1 MLFFCSL
8 QAQNLCELTL
18 IDIRTRKPIEGA
30 SCNFKDIEIG
40 QSNIEGKVNVP
51 CNTKRIEITALDYE
65 TQIINTDSLPIR
77 VYLIPNKPAKGQ
89 IKSVVIR
96 LKQDEYALE
105 IVRKMNTLFD
115 KNHPTQLPSYSQKVY
130 SKMWIDNKPID
141 TNNSDSIL
149 KMQFE
154 KFSSDT
160 EMQKFNSENVFF
172 HWERFFWHK
181 YDKNYGEKTLI
192 LANRMS
198 GIKEPI
204 YDFIASLYAVNQLPK
219 IFKDNKYKQFFYKLD
234 DSVENE
240 QNKRYIISFYQ
251 QKKFQKNKTK
261 VFGRITID
269 ANTFGLLKYEY
280 QNNQRKVKWINQK
293 IHDVYYTDEAHFSVP
308 IGTANDYP
316 IVLYSKIKTSA
327 FETPYTYS
335 KSEFKGNEVEIDQ
348 NLSEKTTENLLN
360 TYRTDSLSLRESN
373 SYNTLDTIFKKDNT
387 DRKIRLLL
395 SLQKGALAFGKINW
409 NFNQL
414 LNHNLHEGLRITS
427 SFNTNSSFSKTFS
440 FGGYLAY
447 GFGDQELKG
456 GLWNSI
462 LINYSKNSILT
473 YGFRSDV
480 RAFGRNFESSYNE
493 YIYNPI
499 HFFAQDYLQSQNV
512 FVHFKTDIHRYIET
526 DISLG
531 IEKIKTFS
539 NSYFQTENFGY
550 LKPKIEISW
559 YPKTKFMNTPEGKKR
574 LERKPTMLILKNE
587 YGIHLNSENTS
598 FWTSELKFKT
608 KINTPIEPIYLI
620 TRMGK
625 QFGSTP
631 LFNNFEAFGLSPQ
644 RQGNL
649 GFSFDEGFA
658 TLAPGRLYMD
668 QYIAVFIEKPLIK
681 KRISNLIRFEPTI
694 KYASIWGSINQR
706 NRWNEN
712 AQAPSSIYQE
722 IGIDF
727 NKLITIFG
735 IGFYY
740 NMSSITHN
748 PFTDNFAV
756 RVGINLK

>member
-8 QAQNLCELTL
+8 NAQNDCEITL
-18 IDIRTRKPIEGA
+18 IDIRSRKPIENVT
-30 SCNFKDIEIG
+30 CYFKDVEIG
-40 QSNIEGKVNVP
+40 QSNSEGKVNVP
-51 CNTKRIEITALDYE
+51 CQTKNIQISALDFE
-65 TQIINTDSLPIR
+65 TQTINTDSMPQR
-77 VYLIPNKPAKGQ
+77 VYLIPNKPQKGQ

-96 LKQDEYALE
+96 LKQDEYAFE
-105 IVRKMNTLFD
+105 IVRKMNALFD
-115 KNHPTQLPSYSQKVY
+115 KNHPTQLSSYSQKVY
-130 SKMWIDNKPID
+130 SKMWIDNKPLD
-141 TNNSDSIL
+141 TNTSDSVL
-149 KMQFE
+149 MKKYE

-172 HWERFFWHK
+172 HWERLFWHK
-181 YDKNYGEKTLI
+181 FDKKYGEKTLI

-219 IFKDNKYKQFFYKLD
+219 IFKDNKYKQFIYKLD
-234 DSVENE
+234 DSVDND

-251 QKKFQKNKTK
+251 QKKLQKNKTK
-261 VFGRITID
+261 VFGRLTID
-269 ANTFGLLKYEY
+269 AQTFGLLKYEY

-293 IHDVYYTDEAHFSVP
+293 IKNSYYTDEANFSVP

-316 IVLYSKIKTSA
+316 IILYSKIKTNT
-327 FETPYTYS
+327 FETPFEFS
-335 KSEFKGNEVEIDQ
+335 KNEFQGNEVEIDQ
-348 NLSEKTTENLLN
+348 NLSEKTSETLLN
-360 TYRTDSLSLRESN
+360 TYRTDSLSQRESN

-395 SLQKGALAFGKINW
+395 SLQKGALPIGKVNW
-409 NFNQL
+409 NFSKL
-414 LNHNLHEGLRITS
+414 FNHNLHEGFRIAS
-427 SFNTNSSFSKTFS
+427 SFKTNSSFNKTIS

-447 GFGDQELKG
+447 GFGDQEFKG
-456 GLWNSI
+456 GLWNDI
-462 LINYSKNSILT
+462 LLNYRKNSVLT
-473 YGFRSDV
+473 LGFRSDV

-499 HFFAQDYLQSQNV
+499 HFFTQDYLQSQNA

-526 DISLG
+526 DFALE
-531 IEKIKTFS
+531 IEKINTFS
-539 NSYFQTENFGY
+539 NTYFQKESFGY
-550 LKPKIEISW
+550 LKPKMELFW
-559 YPKTKFMNTPEGKKR
+559 YPKTKFINTPEGKKR
-574 LERKPTMLILKNE
+574 LDRKPTMLIFKNE
-587 YGIHLNSENTS
+587 YGLHLNSENSS
-598 FWTSELKFKT
+598 FLSSELKFKT
-608 KINTPIEPIYLI
+608 KINTPVEPIYLT
-620 TRMGK
+620 TRIGK
-625 QFGSTP
+625 LFGNTP
-631 LFNNFEAFGLSPQ
+631 LFNLYEGFGLAPQ
-644 RQGNL
+644 KQGNL

-658 TLAPGRLYMD
+658 TLAPGRFYMD
-668 QYIAVFIEKPLIK
+668 QYVAIFIEKPLIK
-681 KRISNLIRFEPTI
+681 KRISNFIRFEPTI

-740 NMSSITHN
+740 NMSSITSN